1 MALPG
6 VAIPYGGY
14 WSSPFAKWQGPLGEQ
29 HALRLAAHT
38 AGTVLAARSI
48 PADAIDHGVLG
59 TTVPQRGAFYGL
71 PWLMGMIGAE
81 RVAGP
86 TIAQACATGT
96 RILASAAD
104 EIAAGRATCALA
116 IAADRVSN
124 GPHLL
129 YPDPGAPGGAGTHE
143 HWVLDNF
150 ERDPF
155 AGCAMID
162 TAENVARRLGATRE
176 EQHEVVLVRA
186 EQYARALA
194 DDRAFQ
200 RRYMP
205 LPFAVPDRRC
215 DGPAETLEGD
225 VGIYPTSAEKL
236 ARLAPVRP
244 GGTVTLGAQT
254 HPADGNAGMI
264 VTTPERARDLSAR
277 PEITIQPIAFGQA
290 REERGFMP
298 AAPIAAARQALE
310 RAGVGIDAIDAIK
323 GHNPFAINDL
333 AFARA
338 FGIDWRRM
346 NAFGSSLI
354 YGHPQAPTALRG
366 VIELIEELVDRGG
379 GMGLFQGCAA
389 GDSAMAVVLR
399 VEDRRA

>member
-1 MALPG
+1 MARSR

-14 WSSPFAKWQGPLGEQ
+14 WSSPFVKWQGALAER

-38 AGTVLAARSI
+38 ARSVLAARGI
-48 PADAIDHGVLG
+48 PLEAIDHGVLG

-71 PWLMGMIGAE
+71 PWLMGMIGAD
-81 RVAGP
+81 RVSGP
-86 TIAQACATGT
+86 TIAQACATGV
-96 RILASAAD
+96 RILACAAD
-104 EIAAGRATCALA
+104 EISAGRAGCALA

-129 YPDPGAPGGAGTHE
+129 YPDPRAPGGAGAHE
-143 HWVLDNF
+143 HWVLDNL

-155 AGCAMID
+155 AGCAMVD

-205 LPFAVPDRRC
+205 LPFAVPDSRFE
-215 DGPAETLEGD
+215 GVAETLEGD
-225 VGIYPTSAEKL
+225 VGIYPTSLEKL
-236 ARLAPVRP
+236 ARLAPVRE
-244 GGTVTLGAQT
+244 GGTVTLAAQT
-254 HPADGNAGMI
+254 HPADGNAGI
-264 VTTPERARDLSAR
+264 VVTTPERARDLSRR
-277 PEITIQPIAFGQA
+277 PEIAITPVAFGQA

-310 RAGVGIDAIDAIK
+310 RAGLGIEGIDAINS
-323 GHNPFAINDL
+323 HNPFAINDL
-333 AFARA
+333 AFSRA
-338 FGIDWRRM
+338 FGIGWQRM

-354 YGHPQAPTALRG
+354 YGHPQAPTGLRG
-366 VIELIEELVDRGG
+366 VIELIEELVERGG

-399 VEDRRA
+399 VEDRRG